1 MEAGAIAG
9 IVVAV
14 VVVCLLIGYF
24 VVFRKSTLNTSSPIV
39 DERKST
45 LNMSSP
51 SVDEEELWKPRA
63 ISSSRQAYFQRHTD
77 EAVNQIRAEYG
88 DEYVQNES

>member
-24 VVFRKSTLNTSSPIV
+24 WVFRKSALNTSSP
-39 DERKST
+39 T
-45 LNMSSP
+45 M
-51 SVDEEELWKPRA
+51 DEEDLWKPRA
-63 ISSSRQAYFQRHTD
+63 ISPSRQAYFQRHTD

-88 DEYVQNES
+88 DDYVQKEL